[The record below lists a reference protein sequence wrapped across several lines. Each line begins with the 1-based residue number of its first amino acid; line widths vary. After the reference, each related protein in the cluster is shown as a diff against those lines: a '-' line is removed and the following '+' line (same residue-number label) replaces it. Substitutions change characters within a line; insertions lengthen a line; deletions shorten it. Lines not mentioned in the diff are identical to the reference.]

1 MRIFDG
7 KIYRD
12 MTAEEIAEMKQG
24 SAKAEAIERNRPLTE
39 AEINTMLIKAQ
50 INTIPADDATALR
63 MREYYPEWTANTY
76 YALGYKVQYNGRLY
90 KVIQTHTS
98 QAGWE
103 PINVPSLWTEINEVH
118 TGTLEDAIPYNG
130 NMALEKDKYYYQ
142 NYEIYLCIRD
152 TVNPVYHNLS
162 DLVGLYVEVI

>member
-1 MRIFDG
+1 MIWENG
-7 KIYRD
+7 KLREL
-12 MTAEEIAEMKQG
+12 TAEEIATMKQE
-24 SAKAEAIERNRPLTE
+24 SAKADAIERNRPLTE

-63 MREYYPEWTANTY
+63 MKEYYPEWATNTS

-90 KVIQTHTS
+90 KVIQAHTS
-98 QAGWE
+98 QESWKPTTA
-103 PINVPSLWTEINEVH
+103 PALWTEINETH

-152 TVNPVYHNLS
+152 TVNPVYHDLK

>member
-1 MRIFDG
+1 MRVWDNG
-7 KIYRD
+7 AYRD
-12 MTAEEIAEMKQG
+12 MTPEEIAAMRERVEK
-24 SAKAEAIERNRPLTE
+24 AKTIERNRPLTE

-63 MREYYPEWTANTY
+63 MKEYYPDWAANTY
-76 YALGYKVQYNGRLY
+76 YALGYKVQYGGRLY
-90 KVIQTHTS
+90 KAIQTHTS
-98 QAGWE
+98 QVGWE

-118 TGTLEDAIPYNG
+118 TGTLDDAIPYNG
-130 NMALEKDKYYYQ
+130 NMALEKNKYYYQ